1 MTEQPEDLMAA
12 AADNIRAFS
21 HHTRRAILPNEC
33 IPAPDTYRILAAAAE
48 LAYAMPQ
55 ALAQLGDALRRSLT
69 VYDVH
74 DDREPAESVAK
85 ATHALSLA
93 AEAFTAAA
101 RHLDRAQAAITN
113 QGINEDDA
121 GNLRRR
127 PALRVAPE

>member
-12 AADNIRAFS
+12 AADNIRAFN

-33 IPAPDTYRILAAAAE
+33 IPAPDTYRILAAAE
-48 LAYAMPQ
+48 LAYAVPQ

-69 VYDVH
+69 VYTFTTPT
-74 DDREPAESVAK
+74 ESQPKSVAK

-101 RHLDRAQAAITN
+101 QHLDHAQAAITN